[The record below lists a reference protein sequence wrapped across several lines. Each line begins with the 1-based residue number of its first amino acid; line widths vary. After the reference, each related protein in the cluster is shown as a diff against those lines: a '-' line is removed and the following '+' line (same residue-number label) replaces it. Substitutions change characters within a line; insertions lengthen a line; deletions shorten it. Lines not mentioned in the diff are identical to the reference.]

1 MANEYLSIAFEIID
15 LSNMAW
21 MVTKGA
27 DGLTDNQKPL
37 AEIVKKIMDEF
48 PDRIDFIDNSAQ
60 AQPLGLQATPK
71 GKKSSLNKNRLVEIA
86 KTVKKIAVEDGTKD
100 FLLRAN
106 KVLKTCDISNTY
118 LKNREFFESRSA
130 ALDSANPFGS
140 FMA

>member
-21 MVTKGA
+21 MVTKGTDELA
-27 DGLTDNQKPL
+27 DNQKPL
-37 AEIVKKIMDEF
+37 ADVVKKLMDDF
-48 PDRIDFIDNSAQ
+48 PETINFVDNLAST
-60 AQPLGLQATPK
+60 QPLGLQVMPK
-71 GKKSSLNKNRLVEIA
+71 EKKSSLKKNRLVEIA
-86 KTVKKIAVEDGTKD
+86 KSVKRIAGEDGSKD
-100 FLLRAN
+100 FLIRAN

-130 ALDSANPFGS
+130 ALDSSNPFGS